1 MSALITSFFTRNG
14 LPETGLTPTI
24 RVWEVNSTGQTLLI
38 GAPNGS
44 ISNTDGVMTELVDAP
59 SQDGFY
65 KFDFTALLG
74 FSDQK
79 SFTCRVYGGSTLP
92 NGERYQIV
100 TIDPT
105 ASADLNSIT
114 QHVWDVNLAS
124 HLSAG
129 STGEK
134 LAQIGADTSSLAMS
148 MPGIVSLLNLLLKYD
163 TNRTKIDPVAKTLT
177 VFDNDCTTILRTF
190 DLFDS
195 NGIPSVSEVCERVPV
210 FATDGKPTC

>member
-14 LPETGLTPTI
+14 VPEIGLSPTI
-24 RVWEVNSTGQTLLI
+24 RIWEVTPTGQNLLI

-44 ISNTDGVMTELVDAP
+44 ISNVDGAMIELIDAP

-65 KFDFTALLG
+65 KFDFTTALG
-74 FSDQK
+74 FTDQK
-79 SFTCRVYGGSTLP
+79 TYTCRVFGGATLP
-92 NGERYQIV
+92 AGERYQIV

-105 ASADLNSIT
+105 TSADLDAIT

-124 HLSAG
+124 HLQSG

-148 MPGIVSLLNLLLKYD
+148 IPSITTLLNLLLKYD
-163 TNRTKIDPVAKTLT
+163 TNRTKIDTVAKTLT

-190 DLFDS
+190 ELFDS
-195 NGIPSVSEVCERVPV
+195 NGMPSVTEVCERVPT

>member
-1 MSALITSFFTRNG
+1 MNALITSFFTRNG

-24 RVWEVNSTGQTLLI
+24 RIWEVSPTGQNLLI

-44 ISNTDGVMTELVDAP
+44 ISNTDGVMTELIDAP

-65 KFDFTALLG
+65 KFDFTDVLG

-79 SFTCRVYGGSTLP
+79 SFTCRVYGGAVLP
-92 NGERYQIV
+92 AGERYQIV

-105 ASADLNSIT
+105 ASADLNAIT

-124 HLSAG
+124 HLQAG

-148 MPGIVSLLNLLLKYD
+148 MPGITSLLNLLLKYD
-163 TNRTKIDPVAKTLT
+163 TNRTKIDPIAKTLT

-195 NGIPSVSEVCERVPV
+195 NGIPSVSEVCERVPT

>member
-24 RVWEVNSTGQTLLI
+24 RVWEVNSTGQILLI
-38 GAPNGS
+38 GSPNGS
-44 ISNTDGVMTELVDAP
+44 ISNVDGIMTELIDAP

-65 KFDFTALLG
+65 KFDFTTLLG

-79 SFTCRVYGGSTLP
+79 SFTCRVYGGATLP
-92 NGERYQIV
+92 AGERYQIV

-124 HLSAG
+124 HLQTG

-148 MPGIVSLLNLLLKYD
+148 MPNITTLLNMLLKYD

-177 VFDNDCTTILRTF
+177 VYDNDCTTVLRRF

-195 NGIPSVSEVCERVPV
+195 NGIPSVSEVCERVPT